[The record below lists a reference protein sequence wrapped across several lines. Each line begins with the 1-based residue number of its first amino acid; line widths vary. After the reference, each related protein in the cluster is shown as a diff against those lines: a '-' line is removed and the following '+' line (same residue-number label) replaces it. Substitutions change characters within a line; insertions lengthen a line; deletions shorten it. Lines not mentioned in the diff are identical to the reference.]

1 MTDYQHTYWEHIRE
15 GSFWLQFCDHCQR
28 YVFYPR
34 KHCPYCLSEN
44 LEWRQTSGR
53 GRVHSYTAVR
63 VSALPEFKDLVPYIY
78 ALVDLVEGVRI
89 PTNIIG
95 CAVDQ
100 VRVDMPVTLAIIER
114 EGRALPVF
122 KPFTKQD

>member
-1 MTDYQHTYWEHIRE
+1 MTDYQQTYWDHIGE
-15 GSFWLQFCDHCQR
+15 GSLWLQFCVHCQR

-34 KHCPYCLSEN
+34 RHCPHCLSEN
-44 LEWRQTSGR
+44 LEWRQSSGQ
-53 GRVHSYTAVR
+53 GKVHSYTAVR
-63 VSALPEFKDLVPYIY
+63 VSALPEFKDLVPYVY

-100 VRVDMPVTLAIIER
+100 VSTDMPVILTTIKR

-122 KPFTKQD
+122 KPFTKQN

>member
-1 MTDYQHTYWEHIRE
+1 MTDYQQTYWEHIGE
-15 GSFWLQFCDHCQR
+15 GSLWLQYCVYCQR

-34 KHCPYCLSEN
+34 RHCPYCLSEN
-44 LEWRQTSGR
+44 LEWRPTSGQ
-53 GRVHSYTAVR
+53 GRVHSYTVVR
-63 VSALPEFKDLVPYIY
+63 VSALPEFKALVPYIY

-89 PTNIIG
+89 PSNIIG

-100 VRVDMPVTLAIIER
+100 VRVDMLVTLATIKR

-122 KPFTKQD
+122 KPFIKQN